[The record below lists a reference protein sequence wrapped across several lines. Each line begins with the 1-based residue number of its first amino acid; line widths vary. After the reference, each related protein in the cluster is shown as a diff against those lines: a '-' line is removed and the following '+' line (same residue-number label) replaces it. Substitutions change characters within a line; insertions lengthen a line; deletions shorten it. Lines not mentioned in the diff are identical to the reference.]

1 MVGYA
6 APLLSGKLANVHEYG
21 FFQSS
26 TVLGNSSRIPPATKS
41 PTCWFL
47 AGAGNV
53 Q

>member
-6 APLLSGKLANVHEYG
+6 APLLSSKLTKVHEYG
-21 FFQSS
+21 FFQPP
-26 TVLGNSSRIPPATKS
+26 TVLGNSSRIPPATKN
-41 PTCWFL
+41 PTCLFL